1 MLFDN
6 HFCSEGIGSNTATVI
21 DPFHCFRHDTPI
33 VFPRIESCVSLAYD
47 VATYP
52 TKQQHSF

>member
-6 HFCSEGIGSNTATVI
+6 HFCSEGIGSNTATGI
-21 DPFHCFRHDTPI
+21 DPFNCSRHDTPI
-33 VFPRIESCVSLAYD
+33 VFPRIENCVSLAYD
-47 VATYP
+47 VTTYP